1 MSFLKRLIRKAGR
14 AIKKTF
20 RFVGKAFGKVFGAFG
35 KLGPIGSIALMFILP
50 GLGEMWSNGLG
61 WLQTKIGTTAV
72 QEAALAAAQQAGTAA
87 ATTAASTAA
96 TAAKAAAAKA
106 AATTTITA
114 AEAAAQKIVGTG
126 WLGSTNKALQAVGK
140 IGRALIGD
148 ANSANLLATSFSW
161 QKGIVGNMG
170 AVTNNVTS
178 WLKKGLMKVPGAE
191 PFEDWLNK
199 MRGKVGF
206 KTNTAWEAE
215 QQLIIDKG
223 ITAEQAYTDAL
234 TKFSG
239 VTTAE
244 SRSTFTMDQ
253 FEKSYFKTADAGS
266 EYLDTISKA
275 NLAQTNLN
283 RNLASTIAK
292 TEEAFKE
299 SWQVDPKTGNI
310 IKDPD
315 TGKPLKIDEDA
326 WDLKKTAATA
336 GITTGIQLG
345 IASAF
350 EEEAGP
356 SGIILGAPE
365 QEAAKD
371 YYVQNMMQPYQAA
384 GYQGVMDF
392 KSIYNS
398 PFIYGDG
405 GIDWLAYYSGGLP
418 AAPAAPSIGSL
429 S

>member
-14 AIKKTF
+14 AMKKAF

-35 KLGPIGSIALMFILP
+35 KLGPIGSIALMFIMP
-50 GLGEMWSNGLG
+50 GLGEMWSKGLG

-72 QEAALAAAQQAGTAA
+72 QEAAKAAAQQAGTAA

-96 TAAKAAAAKA
+96 TAAKAAAAQA
-106 AATTTITA
+106 GSTAATIAKA
-114 AEAAAQKIVGTG
+114 AEAGFKGTG
-126 WLGSTNKALQAVGK
+126 WLGSTNKALQAEGK

-170 AVTNNVTS
+170 AVTNNITS
-178 WLKKGLMKVPGAE
+178 WLKRGLMKVPGAE
-191 PFEDWLNK
+191 DFENWLNK
-199 MRGKVGF
+199 MRGKAGF
-206 KTNTAWEAE
+206 TGNENYKAWEE
-215 QQLIIDKG
+215 KQQLIIDRG
-223 ITAEQAYTDAL
+223 ITAEQAYDTALSNAMEYSKGGNLDAW
-234 TKFSG
+234 K
-239 VTTAE
+239 E
-244 SRSTFTMDQ
+244 
-253 FEKSYFKTADAGS
+253 SYFKGAGKDMK
-266 EYLDTISKA
+266 LDIAAATQ
-275 NLAQTNLN
+275 AQTNLN

-310 IKDPD
+310 IKDPKS
-315 TGKPLKIDEDA
+315 GKPLTLEEDEDA

-336 GITTGIQLG
+336 GITTGVQLG
-345 IASAF
+345 LASAF

-371 YYVQNMMQPYQAA
+371 YYVRNMMKPYQAA

-392 KSIYNS
+392 QSIYNS
-398 PFIYGDG
+398 PFIYGSG
-405 GIDWLAYYSGGLP
+405 TPDWMAYYSSGLST
-418 AAPAAPSIGSL
+418 APAAPSIGSL